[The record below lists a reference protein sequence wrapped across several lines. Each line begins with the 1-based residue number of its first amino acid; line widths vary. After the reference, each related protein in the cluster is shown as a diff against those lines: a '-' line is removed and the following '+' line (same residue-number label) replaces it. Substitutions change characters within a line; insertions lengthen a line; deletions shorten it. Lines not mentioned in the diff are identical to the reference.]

1 MSTITTIT
9 KSAALSLA
17 TVAAAAPAWAHPGEH
32 ALSGAQAFISH
43 IAHSPFHLAAIAL
56 AIVAAGLI
64 ARAARRRTVKNRTR
78 S

>member
-9 KSAALSLA
+9 KSAALSLTA
-17 TVAAAAPAWAHPGEH
+17 VAVAAPAWAHPDEH

-43 IAHSPFHLAAIAL
+43 IVHSPFHMAGIAL
-56 AIVAAGLI
+56 AILAAGLI
-64 ARAARRRTVKNRTR
+64 ARAARRRAVKDRTR